1 MSEGWLKKM
10 WSLALRWKS
19 VDAMNAGKP
28 FTRCGTLMVY
38 TGELKL
44 IPDSFPIQNLPN
56 APRRPIQIE
65 SSISGRLNACQ

>member
-1 MSEGWLKKM
+1 MSESWLKKM
-10 WSLALRWKS
+10 WSLALRRKS

-44 IPDSFPIQNLPN
+44 IPELIPDSKPAKRSTPLD
-56 APRRPIQIE
+56 
-65 SSISGRLNACQ
+65 SD